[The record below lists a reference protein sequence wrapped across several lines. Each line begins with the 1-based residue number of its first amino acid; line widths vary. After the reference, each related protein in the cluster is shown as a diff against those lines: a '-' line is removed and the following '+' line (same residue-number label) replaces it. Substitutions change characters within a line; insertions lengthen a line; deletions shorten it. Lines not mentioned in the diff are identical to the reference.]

1 MKKLLFSLCLFS
13 LLLLLSGCESA
24 SRLNLSQGYGNGLK
38 LVHLSAGSGENYQ
51 RIADFQAA
59 LENSTPLEKDPAL
72 FAYYPDFLLE
82 IQTPGVQEPLQA
94 VVDINGD
101 FVDFYY
107 VGQEDTLY
115 RAQASAE
122 EFLALVHGD

>member
-38 LVHLSAGSGENYQ
+38 LVHLSAGSGETYQ
-51 RIADFQAA
+51 RITDFQAA
-59 LENSTPLEKDPAL
+59 LENSTPLEKDPA
-72 FAYYPDFLLE
+72 
-82 IQTPGVQEPLQA
+82 LQA

>member
-1 MKKLLFSLCLFS
+1 MKKLFFGLCLFS
-13 LLLLLSGCESA
+13 LTLLLSGCDTA
-24 SRLNLSQGYGNGLK
+24 SSLNLSQGYGNGLK
-38 LVHLSAGSGENYQ
+38 LVHLSAGSGESYQ
-51 RIADFQAA
+51 RIEGFQAA
-59 LENSTPLEKDPAL
+59 LENPAPLEKDASL

-82 IQTPGVQEPLQA
+82 IQTPGAQEPLQA